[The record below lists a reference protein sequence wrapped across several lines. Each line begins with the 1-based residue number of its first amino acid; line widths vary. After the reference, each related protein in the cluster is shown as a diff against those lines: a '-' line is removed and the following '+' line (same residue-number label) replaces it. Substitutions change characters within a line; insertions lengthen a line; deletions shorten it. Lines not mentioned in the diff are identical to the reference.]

1 MSEPIKFYKGEETGI
16 VHESYS
22 DISTS
27 LFKDQYIKAL
37 SEIGGYL
44 DKVDSW
50 SKNHTASDE
59 FDINNIF
66 AFIGERGT
74 GKTSCMESVAGIIN
88 ALSNER
94 HNQGNIIKTL
104 IQFSKYSVI
113 EQKRFQILKPID
125 PTTFDDKSN
134 ILEVVVGK
142 LFEEFQKSLQNK
154 VTIPSAKVNDCEY
167 EYNKR
172 ITLNSFQEVMS
183 CIKYVTDSVLLNGDG
198 NDVTQLAELSSVL
211 KLKVLFENLIDNL
224 LQFYGKDILV
234 LQIDD
239 IDLQSQ
245 YAYTMLEQIRK
256 YFIHKNVII
265 LFAVKLEQLSLVVEL
280 NKAKHYEPLLSR
292 RRISMS
298 EITDMAARYLLKFVP
313 VNHRI
318 YMPTFDVYSNAWL
331 QYYSSRESDKPSIE
345 WSSVKYAV
353 TSLIYRKCR
362 FLFYHSK
369 GVVSPIVPTNLRE
382 LRHLISMLMKMKD
395 YYYQSKDEDDSHKRG
410 NKLQF
415 LNYLNSTWVS
425 NNLTLDYLKKT
436 NVLQSVKDAASINKT
451 VIQILKSVYR
461 DITNHEAFI
470 TILNPLNVS
479 YNISVAD
486 VFVIIEYIKARV
498 SDKNDKMLLFYI
510 ETFYSIKLYE
520 YYDEYTD
527 ALYVEPN
534 DAEKTENSELQKV
547 HESIRKREIIDGI
560 SNYEILIGGSFIN
573 TEYFR
578 LLPQEK
584 GTLGKFISRDNR
596 RILYEPLKKEA
607 IRFLGP
613 DKEKIEEKDVEIK
626 DYDSVKLQML
636 EFIALCIS
644 RPIDASDSM
653 TNSTYRAFNRLYYDF
668 DNSKSNKYVL
678 FNIGAFFFN
687 ILNVKRAY
695 GYIHSKLFD
704 YASKSDNS
712 LYSKLLLVCS
722 KDREYYK
729 ELHSLLSCVAIR
741 NFEILA
747 DFIHQIGFDKF
758 KRSESSSNRGNI
770 AALFEQVEKYEIN
783 TYDLQRILDPFH
795 PLKKFVPSTVS
806 FSYAKEISTMLRT
819 KNKEKTEQSDAINYD
834 EFFDSLFVEDYKNK
848 VLLPAFDEASVQKIF
863 KNRSYKPIYVYG
875 KLKKKCWVY
884 LGHNPLLREWWNL
897 NIEPLRKAGK
907 QWVTRENISNYIQ
920 EISKYVNGVE
930 E

>member
-1 MSEPIKFYKGEETGI
+1 MSDPIKFYKGEETGI
-16 VHESYS
+16 VHENYS
-22 DISTS
+22 DINTS
-27 LFKDQYIKAL
+27 LFKDQYLKAL
-37 SEIGGYL
+37 NEIGEYFVEA
-44 DKVDSW
+44 DNW
-50 SKNHTASDE
+50 SKNHTADDE

-74 GKTSCMESVAGIIN
+74 GKTSCMESVADIIK
-88 ALSNER
+88 AMSDDR
-94 HNQGNIIKTL
+94 HNQGQIIKSLT
-104 IQFSKYSVI
+104 QASKYSAI
-113 EQKRFQILKPID
+113 DQKRFQILKPID

-154 VTIPSAKVNDCEY
+154 VAIPSAKVNDCEY

-172 ITLNSFQEVMS
+172 ITLNSFQEVMN
-183 CIKYVTDSVLLNGDG
+183 CIKYVTDSILLNGDS

-211 KLKVLFENLIDNL
+211 KLKSLFKNLIDNL

-256 YFIHKNVII
+256 YFIQKNVII
-265 LFAVKLEQLSLVVEL
+265 LLAVKMEQLSLVVEL
-280 NKAKHYEPLLSR
+280 NKAKLFEPLLLR

-298 EITDMAARYLLKFVP
+298 EITDMAARYLLKLVP

-318 YMPTFDVYSNAWL
+318 YMPIFDVYSNAWL
-331 QYYSSRESDKPSIE
+331 QYYNSRESENPSIE

-382 LRHLISMLMKMKD
+382 LRHLIEMLVEMKD
-395 YYYQSKDEDDSHKRG
+395 YYNGSKDDSHQRG

-415 LNYLNSTWVS
+415 LNYLNSTWVN
-425 NNLTLDYLKKT
+425 NNLTLDYLQIT
-436 NVLQSVKDAASINKT
+436 NILQSVKDAASINKT
-451 VIQILKSVYR
+451 VIQILKSVYK
-461 DITNHEAFI
+461 DITNNEAFI
-470 TILNPLNVS
+470 TILNPLTVS

-486 VFVIIEYIKARV
+486 VFVVIEYIKARV
-498 SDKNDKMLLFYI
+498 FEKNDKMLIFYI

-527 ALYVEPN
+527 ALYVEQK
-534 DAEKTENSELQKV
+534 DSEKTENSELQKV

-573 TEYFR
+573 TEYYR

-584 GTLGKFISRDNR
+584 GTLNKLISRDNR
-596 RILYEPLKKEA
+596 RILYEPLKNEA
-607 IRFLGP
+607 IKFLGP
-613 DKEKIEEKDVEIK
+613 DKEKIEEKDIAIK

-653 TNSTYRAFNRLYYDF
+653 INSMYRTYDRLYYDF

-712 LYSKLLLVCS
+712 LYSKLLIVCS
-722 KDREYYK
+722 EDREYYK
-729 ELHSLLSCVAIR
+729 EVHSLLSCVAIR

-747 DFIHQIGFDKF
+747 DFIHQIEFDKF
-758 KRSESSSNRGNI
+758 RRSESSSNRGNI

-783 TYDLQRILDPFH
+783 TYDLQRILDPYH
-795 PLKKFVPSTVS
+795 PLQKFIPSTIS

-819 KNKEKTEQSDAINYD
+819 KNKEKTEQSEAINYD

-848 VLLPAFDEASVQKIF
+848 VLLPAFDEASVQRIF
-863 KNRSYKPIYVYG
+863 KNRSYRPIYVYG
-875 KLKKKCWVY
+875 KLKKKCFVY

-907 QWVTRENISNYIQ
+907 QWITRESISNYIQ
-920 EISKYVNGVE
+920 DISKYVNGVE